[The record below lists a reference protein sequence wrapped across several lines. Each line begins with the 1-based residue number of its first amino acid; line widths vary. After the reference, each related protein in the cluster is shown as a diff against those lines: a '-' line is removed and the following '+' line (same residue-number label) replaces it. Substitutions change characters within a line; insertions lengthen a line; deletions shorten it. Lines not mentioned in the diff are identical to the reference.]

1 MLLENNTEK
10 VINLLDMFENL
21 KNLDKIRLAIH
32 LFDNL
37 QFSTNFDI
45 DKIIKTLEEIL
56 QILDSN
62 YNKVIT
68 NFAKYENLLFISA
81 RYMELSI
88 EEKKRYSVEILFNI
102 FESDFKDKEINS
114 KINKDIDV
122 YNYCYSLNIVQK

>member
-68 NFAKYENLLFISA
+68 NFAKYKNLLFISA